1 MYSGLA
7 LLTGRSSHSTG
18 LDWELEI
25 VACGRSE
32 PGQSRL
38 RAVGRVFISDWRW
51 RAPLAYWVVS
61 LSLTISILAPPVI
74 AAQLRHAV
82 R

>member
-25 VACGRSE
+25 VVCGRSE
-32 PGQSRL
+32 LGQRKL
-38 RAVGRVFISDWRW
+38 RAVQGVFISDWRW

-61 LSLTISILAPPVI
+61 QSLTISILAPPVI